1 MYISVSE
8 RLFSGK
14 EDWSEQEATFPNVIP
29 ALPYP
34 VAIDFSYFIPSLR
47 DELFQNL
54 FVPILHIAYIA
65 CIKLLSR

>member
-14 EDWSEQEATFPNVIP
+14 VDWSEQEAIFPNVIP

-34 VAIDFSYFIPSLR
+34 VAIDFSHFIPSLR
-47 DELFQNL
+47 DEIFQTV
-54 FVPILHIAYIA
+54 FVPILHIA
-65 CIKLLSR
+65 